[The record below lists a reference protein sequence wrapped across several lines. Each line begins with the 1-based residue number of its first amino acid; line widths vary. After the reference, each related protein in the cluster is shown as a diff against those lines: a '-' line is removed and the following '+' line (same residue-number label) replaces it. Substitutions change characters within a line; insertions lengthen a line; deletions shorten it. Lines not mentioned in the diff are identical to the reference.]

1 MNLMLLGAISIS
13 SIIAGAFFLRYW
25 TRTKDRLFL
34 FFAVSF
40 FIEGLNRFALGTV
53 DHPSEANPFFYIV
66 RFVSFSLIL
75 VAIIQKNV
83 GAGRSGKTASKAAA
97 RSQDPA

>member
-1 MNLMLLGAISIS
+1 MNLMLLGAISIC
-13 SIIAGAFFLRYW
+13 SIIAGVFFLRYW

-34 FFAVSF
+34 LFAVSF
-40 FIEGLNRFALGTV
+40 FIEGLNRFVLGTV
-53 DHPSEANPFFYIV
+53 EHPNEANPFFYIV

-83 GAGRSGKTASKAAA
+83 GAGRSGKTANKAAA
-97 RSQDPA
+97 QSQDPA